1 MGAGKFL
8 RSLVPGDDVALAK
21 RDYKGQPSASD
32 TAAAARRKGHRKKVA
47 KEAAKTRK
55 DAGRDIRG
63 R

>member
-8 RSLVPGDDVALAK
+8 RSLRPGDDRALAE

-32 TAAAARRKGHRKKVA
+32 TAAAARRKRHR
-47 KEAAKTRK
+47 AAVI
-55 DAGRDIRG
+55 RDGDDQKIPRRLRG